1 MSVNESRDIGN
12 SQSNSNVSHNIC
24 GRGFTANRGLLLYL
38 NARRRKQQE
47 QQNRQLETNDDQE
60 NTYRL
65 EDMPREPINEPS
77 YWKEKP
83 GTTFVNK
90 LNNVYGKI
98 AYWRKKLFHLPTG
111 TMERSFIDKMERM
124 INAWVYDRPIKD
136 IALNVLHAMPA
147 LLLQKPIK
155 SFKSKDHLKSVEKRF
170 EI

>member
-24 GRGFTANRGLLLYL
+24 GRGFTTNRGLLLYL

-60 NTYRL
+60 NTYRPQ
-65 EDMPREPINEPS
+65 DMPLEPINS

-83 GTTFVNK
+83 GTTFVNE
-90 LNNVYGKI
+90 LSNAYDKI
-98 AYWRKKLFHLPTG
+98 AYWRKKLFLLPTG